1 VGFAALLLNLPGAP
15 ECDQVCA
22 EDQDGLLL
30 MECRQ
35 SFLDPSPNG
44 PFSNPK
50 DARNLVH
57 RVGAVGLDASPIW
70 PSDTRLRSQGA
81 QT

>member
-1 VGFAALLLNLPGAP
+1 VGFAALLLNLPDAP
-15 ECDQVCA
+15 ERDQVWA

-35 SFLDPSPNG
+35 SVLDPSPNG
-44 PFSNPK
+44 PFGNSK
-50 DARNLVH
+50 DARNIVH
-57 RVGAVGLDASPIW
+57 RIGAVDLDASPIW
-70 PSDTRLRSQGA
+70 PSGARLRSQGA